1 MFLML
6 CRWKKADKWEDVA
19 QTVHRGACLVHPN
32 VPNHFL
38 HSLSTLQALRTII
51 DYRRIVPLLE
61 EWSDQHVW
69 HCNSSRDI
77 LFFTDGK
84 PWKMCRPGTGDAAAA
99 LKAAV
104 GANDINLVQRAYYIG
119 HYGFCGAKVQ
129 HVLQANGICHL
140 FTCPLRRHDA
150 SVLQTSSMLTMLSV
164 LHVNNDPLCPV
175 KCCTDKAYGH
185 TRHLRP
191 LHTDLELRLMN
202 PGEKKLLRRKLG
214 KTEVSV

>member
-1 MFLML
+1 MYRITFSIVSQHYRR
-6 CRWKKADKWEDVA
+6 CV
-19 QTVHRGACLVHPN
+19 QV
-32 VPNHFL
+32 
-38 HSLSTLQALRTII
+38 I

-69 HCNSSRDI
+69 HCNSSHDI

-99 LKAAV
+99 LKAVV